1 MLVTALSPKI
11 GYDKAAE
18 VAKKAHKEGTTLKDA
33 CLALGY
39 LKADEFDTLVRPE
52 DMLGPKA

>member
-1 MLVTALSPKI
+1 MVTGLNNKI

-18 VAKKAHKEGTTLKDA
+18 VAKKAHHENLTLKEA

-39 LKADEFDTLVRPE
+39 LKADEFDKLVRPE
-52 DMLGPKA
+52 QMLGPKS

>member
-18 VAKKAHKEGTTLKDA
+18 VAKKAHHDNSTLKEA

-39 LKADEFDTLVRPE
+39 LKADEFDKLVRPE
-52 DMLGPKA
+52 EMLGPKS